1 MHEVHAV
8 DLPSWEPAVVVDL
21 AELSQAPEP
30 SQAVPAPPLVGSAPQ
45 QALSE
50 EELALLDEEL
60 ALEEQAQ
67 AARLASSRP
76 VAPSPAVPR
85 SASVGELPR
94 VDLVPS
100 VTMPADEMTTY
111 PSSDAV
117 PGAKTPP
124 PGTPLPVLLLV
135 DQARDAPPEEQQVL
149 ARRINRLLDQMV
161 LEGGSRHVA
170 DWFHHLIESGRLEE
184 LADEAGHSCHETAIK
199 GLLSMGFPYA
209 LEVRPEDLQRLR
221 PPEQKATWKRLLT
234 PLAATV
240 AAGGAVFQLMEH
252 LMGPF
257 RFSRLLTFEVG
268 ASLLALAAVLV
279 GKPRTPLRKLGLAG
293 LVVVSILSLFLGSL
307 PGYAGLVSGL
317 AGLVAA
323 LLFAIRE
330 S

>member
-111 PSSDAV
+111 PSSDAAAGGQDAAAGHPAAGAAAGG
-117 PGAKTPP
+117 PG
-124 PGTPLPVLLLV
+124 PGRP
-135 DQARDAPPEEQQVL
+135 AAEERQEL
-149 ARRINRLLDQMV
+149 SRRINRLLDQMV
-161 LEGGSRHVA
+161 RRGGLAAR
-170 DWFHHLIESGRLEE
+170 GRLVPPPHRE
-184 LADEAGHSCHETAIK
+184 
-199 GLLSMGFPYA
+199 
-209 LEVRPEDLQRLR
+209 RP
-221 PPEQKATWKRLLT
+221 
-234 PLAATV
+234 
-240 AAGGAVFQLMEH
+240 AGGT
-252 LMGPF
+252 G
-257 RFSRLLTFEVG
+257 G
-268 ASLLALAAVLV
+268 
-279 GKPRTPLRKLGLAG
+279 
-293 LVVVSILSLFLGSL
+293 
-307 PGYAGLVSGL
+307 
-317 AGLVAA
+317 
-323 LLFAIRE
+323 
-330 S
+330 